1 MKTKFLLPY
10 RLKFV
15 GWVLFLLGL
24 FLLGFALI
32 TGTEDPDFLNTEV
45 FALAANTI
53 HIGGADTATYFK
65 FIENNIFDEIVE
77 LLLII
82 GGLCIA
88 FSKHKNE
95 DEFISK
101 LRLDSLLWATY
112 INYGVLIF
120 SILFIYWLSFFY
132 VLVANMFTILLLF
145 IIRFYWVL
153 AKSSKFE
160 AYEN

>member
-1 MKTKFLLPY
+1 MTE
-10 RLKFV
+10 
-15 GWVLFLLGL
+15 
-24 FLLGFALI
+24 
-32 TGTEDPDFLNTEV
+32 TEDPDFLNTEV

-53 HIGGADTATYFK
+53 HIGVTDNPIYFR
-65 FIENNIFDEIVE
+65 FVETNLLDEIIE

-82 GGLCIA
+82 GGICIA
-88 FSKHKNE
+88 FSKHKDE

-120 SILFIYWLSFFY
+120 SILFIYELSFFY

-145 IIRFYWVL
+145 IIRFNWVL
-153 AKSSKFE
+153 IRSAKFE
-160 AYEN
+160 EDEK

>member
-10 RLKFV
+10 RLKLV
-15 GWVLFLLGL
+15 GWVLFLMGL

-45 FALAANTI
+45 FALAATRI
-53 HIGGADTATYFK
+53 HIFGEDTSTNFK
-65 FIENNIFDEIVE
+65 FIENNVFFEIIG

-82 GGLCIA
+82 GGICIA

>member
-32 TGTEDPDFLNTEV
+32 TGTEDPDFLSTEV

-65 FIENNIFDEIVE
+65 FIENNIFDEIIE

-82 GGLCIA
+82 GGICIA

-120 SILFIYWLSFFY
+120 SILFIYELSFFIKA
-132 VLVANMFTILLLF
+132 LVDF
-145 IIRFYWVL
+145 IPHL
-153 AKSSKFE
+153 
-160 AYEN
+160 

>member
-1 MKTKFLLPY
+1 
-10 RLKFV
+10 
-15 GWVLFLLGL
+15 
-24 FLLGFALI
+24 
-32 TGTEDPDFLNTEV
+32 
-45 FALAANTI
+45 
-53 HIGGADTATYFK
+53 
-65 FIENNIFDEIVE
+65 DEFVE

-132 VLVANMFTILLLF
+132 VLVANMITILLLF

>member
-32 TGTEDPDFLNTEV
+32 TRTEEPDFLNTEV
-45 FALAANTI
+45 FALAAKVIQLGETE
-53 HIGGADTATYFK
+53 TTTYFK
-65 FIENNIFDEIVE
+65 FIENNIFDEIIE

-132 VLVANMFTILLLF
+132 VLIANMITILLLF

-160 AYEN
+160 TYEN